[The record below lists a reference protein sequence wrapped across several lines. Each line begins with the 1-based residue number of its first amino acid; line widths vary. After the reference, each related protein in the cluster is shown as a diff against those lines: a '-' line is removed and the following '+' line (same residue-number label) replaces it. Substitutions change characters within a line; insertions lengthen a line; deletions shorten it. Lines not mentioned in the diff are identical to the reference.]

1 MAEYIKERGDYAMTK
16 EELEA
21 RLNAAEKEIAD
32 LKAKLN
38 ETSEIPDYPEFK
50 KDVQYYYLHPHLC
63 ISQIRNV
70 FPNRTDD
77 FNAFHTPEYA
87 KEFADICREIAMLLH
102 CKWYVDRDY
111 VPDWKDVKEPK
122 YFLYFDPKEDKYNVT
137 YVLHT
142 LVKYPM
148 VFFSNK
154 DAAQKAADWMN
165 KRHKQERSD

>member
-1 MAEYIKERGDYAMTK
+1 MTK
-16 EELEA
+16 EELEV

-38 ETSEIPDYPEFK
+38 EASEIPDYPEFDCED
-50 KDVQYYYLHPHLC
+50 DVFYL
-63 ISQIRNV
+63 SFDNSKVYKSIRYTSSP
-70 FPNRTDD
+70 FECLDYNR
-77 FNAFHTPEYA
+77 FHTKEYA
-87 KEFADICREIAMLLH
+87 KEFADICCETAMLLH

-111 VPDWKDVKEPK
+111 VPDWKNTKEPK

-142 LVKYPM
+142 FVKYPM